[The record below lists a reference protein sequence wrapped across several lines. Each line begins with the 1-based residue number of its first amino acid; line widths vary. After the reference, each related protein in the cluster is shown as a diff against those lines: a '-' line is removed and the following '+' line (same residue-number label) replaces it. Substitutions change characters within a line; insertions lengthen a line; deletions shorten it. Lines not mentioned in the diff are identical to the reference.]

1 MRSATQM
8 YAPNAAGW
16 RPFLFPA
23 MGLLRHTRF
32 SACRISGPPTIRG
45 LPSHTARFGE
55 WDDYMCWQPL
65 LFFLFFKWLHVLTAL
80 VLLLLP
86 SLAVAEP
93 VVTVYLGRPLPT
105 ILLHLYQ
112 RASLGYNDSSIS
124 KIVGTRT
131 QRERGRGTDMHT
143 YSRSLQEGGTNWKE
157 WNILCYLH

>member
-1 MRSATQM
+1 M
-8 YAPNAAGW
+8 
-16 RPFLFPA
+16 
-23 MGLLRHTRF
+23 
-32 SACRISGPPTIRG
+32 
-45 LPSHTARFGE
+45 
-55 WDDYMCWQPL
+55 
-65 LFFLFFKWLHVLTAL
+65 LTAL

-131 QRERGRGTDMHT
+131 QRERRRGTDMHT
-143 YSRSLQEGGTNWKE
+143 YSRSLQEGGQTGKSEISCATCIKGRRRTLICTQFEGNQSADRE
-157 WNILCYLH
+157 WEPVTVRVDRTTCRQLSTQFLEHITLWVCAYSTDMFLPLYAPF